1 MMVQRTHMALDAIN
15 EKAGTILSY
24 FNKFEEEANWHD
36 LKNLFQHD
44 VQEAYYAVQ
53 SLSDEQLEEIALTLE
68 ALEFGTTYLDTLDV
82 FDDSIANHVAN
93 ALSVD
98 MRENWRPDEAF
109 LKRRNKE
116 QLATLIKEAG
126 CSGKFGNGQGYKK
139 GELVD
144 LMAKHFAHVLTL
156 ESPNADELKAQFWI
170 PEAMQFPAID
180 PDTVQ
185 EGANIVDDEE
195 QIAA

>member
-1 MMVQRTHMALDAIN
+1 MLAH
-15 EKAGTILSY
+15 
-24 FNKFEEEANWHD
+24 
-36 LKNLFQHD
+36 
-44 VQEAYYAVQ
+44 
-53 SLSDEQLEEIALTLE
+53 EQLEEIALTLE

-82 FDDSIANHVAN
+82 YEDSIANHVA
-93 ALSVD
+93 LSLKVD

-116 QLATLIKEAG
+116 QLASIIKEAG
-126 CSGKFGNGQGYKK
+126 CLVKFGNGQGYKK
-139 GELVD
+139 GELVEV
-144 LMAKHFAHVLTL
+144 MAKHFAHVLNQ

-180 PDTVQ
+180 PDAVQ
-185 EGANIVDDEE
+185 ISQSVEDEEEDIDE